1 MADDRI
7 LINATN
13 ETFWQITG
21 YKPGQRLNMSIAA
34 DRQMA
39 KTWLDIYA
47 QIRGHRER
55 ATQTAQRTRNEVATP
70 YILVIEHADGSL
82 APQAFQESGDLDV
95 QFVWQLGQ
103 PETYTYLAAFDF
115 SKRSDAPVID
125 QFALSVRK
133 QQQRQQQAATSGW
146 RRW

>member
-21 YKPGQRLNMSIAA
+21 YKPGKRLNMSIAA

-47 QIRGHRER
+47 QIRGRRER
-55 ATQTAQRTRNEVATP
+55 ATSTAQRTLNETVSP
-70 YILVIEHADGSL
+70 YVLVIEQHDGSL
-82 APQAFQESGDLDV
+82 MPQAFAHRGNLDV
-95 QFVWQLGQ
+95 QYAWVLDQ
-103 PETYTYLAAFDF
+103 PERYTYLAAFDF
-115 SKRSDAPVID
+115 TQRRDAPIYD
-125 QFALSVRK
+125 QFALN
-133 QQQRQQQAATSGW
+133 QRVSAVAG
-146 RRW
+146 